1 MLFEALALNEE
12 LSGREAQ
19 SSRHQLFNWWHD
31 WLAKNT
37 LAKTESARLQQLIDL
52 VYGELGFCGN
62 WKDFFNSDNVYL
74 DKVIQNRRGTSA
86 SLALVVSYFA
96 RKFDLPM
103 DMLNLPGCFVLR
115 FNLSEECYF
124 DPFNGEILSLHEV
137 ELKLRGYK
145 GDLARLTGD
154 YLQPLERKQVLI
166 RWLSALKSSLIREDE
181 FEPALHVSEMLLRF
195 NPEDPHEMR
204 DRGFLFQQLNCATVA
219 IHDYEY
225 FIEKCP
231 KDPVADLL
239 KVQIRSLEQDSS
251 TIH

>member
-19 SSRHQLFNWWHD
+19 SCRHQLFRWWHQ
-31 WLAKNT
+31 WLSDYS
-37 LAKTESARLQQLIDL
+37 LATTSKARLDQLIDL
-52 VYGELGFCGN
+52 VYDQLGFRGN
-62 WKDFFNSDNVYL
+62 WRDFFNSDNVYL
-74 DKVIQNRRGTSA
+74 DKVIHLRLGTSA

-96 RKFDLPM
+96 RKFELPM
-103 DMLNLPGCFVLR
+103 DILDLPGCFVLR
-115 FNLSEECYF
+115 FNFDDDYYF

-145 GDLARLTGD
+145 GDLARLTSD
-154 YLQPLERKQVLI
+154 HLRPLESRQVII
-166 RWLSALKSSLIREDE
+166 RWLSSLKSALIREDQ
-181 FEPALHVSEMLLRF
+181 FEEALRVSETLLRF

-204 DRGFLFQQLNCATVA
+204 DRGFLFQQLDCANVA